1 MGASN
6 SFPMLGYDEVGQ
18 QVNTNKNHDHKNQ
31 RDIQFLFF
39 EIMGWVQIHIQE
51 MKMIIC
57 RYNTLL
63 TVSKHTE

>member
-6 SFPMLGYDEVGQ
+6 RFPMSGYDEVGQ
-18 QVNTNKNHDHKNQ
+18 QVNTNKNQDHKNQ